1 MRSIMTVA
9 GGIFILIAIYL
20 LVINASKT
28 VAVINALSTPT
39 LGAIKTL
46 QGR

>member
-1 MRSIMTVA
+1 MKSIMSIF

-20 LVINASKT
+20 LIINFKGT
-28 VAVINALSTPT
+28 VAVINALSQPS
-39 LGAIKTL
+39 LSAIKTL

>member
-1 MRSIMTVA
+1 MKSIMSIA

-20 LVINASKT
+20 LIINFKGT
-28 VAVINALSTPT
+28 VAVINALSSPT
-39 LGAIKTL
+39 LQSIKIL

>member
-1 MRSIMTVA
+1 MSIA

-20 LVINASKT
+20 LVANGNQT
-28 VAVINALSTPT
+28 VAVINALSSPT
-39 LGAIKTL
+39 LQGIKTL